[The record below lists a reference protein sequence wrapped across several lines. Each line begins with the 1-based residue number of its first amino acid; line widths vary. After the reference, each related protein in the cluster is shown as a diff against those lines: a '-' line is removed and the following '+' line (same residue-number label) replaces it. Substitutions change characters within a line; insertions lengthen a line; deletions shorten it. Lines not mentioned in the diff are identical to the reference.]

1 MKIQTALFALCMM
14 VVGSEIAAMS
24 ADPAPIN
31 YGIRQAEDV
40 IVNTYS
46 NNQGN
51 PVLSIELKKGIQ
63 TQTVYFVCPKGGSDY
78 SVIYDFTDINNQAT
92 DYATG
97 FAIQYYPE
105 GQGNKA
111 RLVYDDWDN
120 NLVLSDRR
128 NATFTQAM
136 DRGSKLKGGSIVF
149 AFYSTDNY
157 EQGTPVAY
165 SWSISVEEFV
175 KNINEAVKGGG
186 FDGACDHA
194 FVQGYAPTVSYQ
206 TPSIR

>member
-1 MKIQTALFALCMM
+1 MKIQTVLFTLCLM
-14 VVGSEIAAMS
+14 VVGSDVAAMS

-31 YGIRQAEDV
+31 YDIRQADAV
-40 IVNTYS
+40 ITNTYS

-136 DRGSKLKGGSIVF
+136 EHASKLKGGSIVF

-175 KNINEAVKGGG
+175 KNVNEVVKGGG
-186 FDGACDHA
+186 FDGACDYA

>member
-14 VVGSEIAAMS
+14 VVGSEVAAMS

-97 FAIQYYPE
+97 FAIQYYPK

-120 NLVLSDRR
+120 NLILSDRR

>member
-1 MKIQTALFALCMM
+1 MKIQSMLFGLFMAL
-14 VVGSEIAAMS
+14 VGSDVIAMS
-24 ADPAPIN
+24 ADPKPID
-31 YGIRQAEDV
+31 YSIRGAEA
-40 IVNTYS
+40 IKTQTWVNKRGES
-46 NNQGN
+46 
-51 PVLSIELKKGIQ
+51 VLNIELSKGIQ
-63 TQTVYFVCPKGGSDY
+63 KQNVYFVCSKGSSDY
-78 SVIYDFTDINNQAT
+78 GVMYDFLDIRGQPT

-97 FAIQYYPE
+97 MAIQYYPK

-157 EQGTPVAY
+157 EQGTPTAY
-165 SWSISVEEFV
+165 SWSMPVEDFV
-175 KNINEAVKGGG
+175 NDVNGVVKGEK

-194 FVQGYAPTVSYQ
+194 LVKGYSPTVQYQ
-206 TPSIR
+206 MPRMR

>member
-1 MKIQTALFALCMM
+1 MKIQSMLFGLFMAL
-14 VVGSEIAAMS
+14 VGSDVIAMS
-24 ADPAPIN
+24 PDPKPID
-31 YGIRQAEDV
+31 YSIRGAEA
-40 IVNTYS
+40 IKTQTWVNKRGES
-46 NNQGN
+46 
-51 PVLSIELKKGIQ
+51 VLNIELSKGIQ
-63 TQTVYFVCPKGGSDY
+63 KQNVYFVCSKGSSDY
-78 SVIYDFTDINNQAT
+78 GVMYDFLDIRGQPT

-97 FAIQYYPE
+97 MAIQYYPK